1 MIDIQSHREIEKLL
15 YREARLLD
23 ERQFEPWLELW
34 TMDCRYHVPVRRNV
48 AAKPADGIIPVDN
61 ELDDDEG
68 VALIDDNKMLLYAR
82 VMRLKTGK
90 AWCEN
95 PPSRSRRFVSNI
107 EIEAGETDGEY
118 KVYSNLLHFR
128 SRREMEENLF
138 ASQRRD
144 IIVKDGENLLIKDRL
159 VILDSNVLTASYAVM
174 L

>member
-1 MIDIQSHREIEKLL
+1 MIDAQTHREIEQLL

-34 TMDCRYHVPVRRNV
+34 SMDCRYHVPVRSNV
-48 AAKPADGIIPVDN
+48 AAKITEGILPVES
-61 ELDDDEG
+61 ELDCDDG

-95 PPSRSRRFVSNI
+95 PPSRNRRFVSNI
-107 EIEAGETDGEY
+107 EVEAGENDSEFE
-118 KVYSNLLHFR
+118 VISNLLHFR
-128 SRREMEENLF
+128 SRREKEENLF

-144 IIVKDGENLLIKDRL
+144 VIVRQGDALLFKDRL
-159 VILDSNVLTASYAVM
+159 VILDSNVLTASYAT
-174 L
+174 LI

>member
-1 MIDIQSHREIEKLL
+1 MIDIQTHREIEKLL

-48 AAKPADGIIPVDN
+48 AAKHADGIIPVDN

-107 EIEAGETDGEY
+107 EIEADETDGEY

-128 SRREMEENLF
+128 SRRETEENLF